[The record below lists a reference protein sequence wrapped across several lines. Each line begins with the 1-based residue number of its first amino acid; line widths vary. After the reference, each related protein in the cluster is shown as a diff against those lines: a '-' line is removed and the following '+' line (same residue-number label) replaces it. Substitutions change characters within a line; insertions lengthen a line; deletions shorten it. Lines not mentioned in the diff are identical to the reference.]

1 MGFGL
6 NYESGGGDIVPI
18 VKYDARS
25 GRIFRV
31 DRSDGINTPV
41 DITRT
46 FKAVLDLENVEV
58 GYMNFDTGGAPEF
71 ELTQLGKPLP
81 ERPANTKFR
90 QGIRLM
96 MKLGRDCGS
105 DVREMATVA
114 KVGLRGLD
122 ELHTAYEAS
131 REKQAGQLPIVAL
144 KDTIPVTSQGQGQ
157 KSTNYQPVFEIVGW
171 AQRPADLVFKPK
183 AKASDNGAS
192 RNASGAA
199 GSGAAASQAHGN
211 GSTPPS
217 TGSTKVDPPGAGPS
231 KADPPAQQSTAQAAA
246 DDLEDFG

>member
-31 DRSDGINTPV
+31 DRSDGVNTPV
-41 DITRT
+41 DITRN

-96 MKLGRDCGS
+96 MKLGKDCGS
-105 DVREMATVA
+105 DVREMATIA

-122 ELHTAYEAS
+122 ELHTTYESS
-131 REKQAGQLPIVAL
+131 RERQAGQLPIVVL
-144 KDTIPVTSQGQGQ
+144 KDTIAVTSSGQGQ
-157 KSTNYQPVFEIVGW
+157 KSTNYQPIFDIVGW
-171 AQRPADLVFKPK
+171 APRPADLVFKPK
-183 AKASDNGAS
+183 ARSSGGNGAAQPQRS
-192 RNASGAA
+192 EATQSTA
-199 GSGAAASQAHGN
+199 GN
-211 GSTPPS
+211 GAPPS
-217 TGSTKVDPPGAGPS
+217 TGSTKVDPP
-231 KADPPAQQSTAQAAA
+231 PAAPQGTSQAAA
-246 DDLEDFG
+246 TDDSEDFG